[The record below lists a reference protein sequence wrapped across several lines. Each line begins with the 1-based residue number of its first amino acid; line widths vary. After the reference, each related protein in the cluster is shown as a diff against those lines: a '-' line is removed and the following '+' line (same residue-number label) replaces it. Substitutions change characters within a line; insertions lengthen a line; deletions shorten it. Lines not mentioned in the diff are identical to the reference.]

1 MVQYRHDFRIQQEG
15 SPLSNT
21 VGVYRSEK
29 FVVVERHAHRFPH
42 NCIGCN
48 SLVPGDSSTA
58 SAGDASVRPPV
69 CDTCAATRSRL
80 PKVVAVFGA
89 TALIAA
95 LVLYFTSGMFP
106 AATLFLGGLIGLVIA
121 YRLQVAARGF
131 RAAHEDDQYVWIA
144 GASSRYLKS
153 LPAWHGMRHG
163 ELRARHN

>member
-1 MVQYRHDFRIQQEG
+1 M
-15 SPLSNT
+15 SNT
-21 VGVYRSEK
+21 VGVYRSER
-29 FVVVERHAHRFPH
+29 FAVVERHAHRFPQ
-42 NCIGCN
+42 NCIWCN
-48 SLVPGDSSTA
+48 SSVPGSDTPA
-58 SAGDASVRPPV
+58 AAGDASVQPPV

-106 AATLFLGGLIGLVIA
+106 AAILFLGGLTGLVIA

-144 GASSRYLKS
+144 GANSRFLET
-153 LPAWHGMRHG
+153 LPAWHGMKLA
-163 ELRARHN
+163 ELRARSS